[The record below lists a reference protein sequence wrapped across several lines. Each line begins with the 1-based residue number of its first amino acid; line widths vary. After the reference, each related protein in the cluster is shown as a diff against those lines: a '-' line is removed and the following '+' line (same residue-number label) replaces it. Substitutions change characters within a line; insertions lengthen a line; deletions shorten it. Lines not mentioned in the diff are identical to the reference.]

1 MHKSKCIKLHTSSYD
16 FSYMVPVFFFVPS
29 LLPTFFL
36 ISQLPHQ
43 ADSYEMFYFDFSWRC
58 LDHPWYDVA

>member
-43 ADSYEMFYFDFSWRC
+43 ADSY
-58 LDHPWYDVA
+58 

>member
-1 MHKSKCIKLHTSSYD
+1 MPKSKCIKLHTSSYD

-29 LLPTFFL
+29 LLPTFSL

-43 ADSYEMFYFDFSWRC
+43 ADSY
-58 LDHPWYDVA
+58 